1 MKCPHCRI
9 EFHNDPTEDIE
20 IDLDEN
26 LVENWKVEYQNCPSC
41 KKIMIYLIKFENEER
56 HLTED
61 PDYEGLPTIF
71 EIEQQRLLVYPK
83 GSSRAPCPN
92 EVPKEFAEDYTEA
105 CIVIQDSPK
114 ASAALSRRCL
124 QHLLRKVAVVKPQD
138 LFHEI
143 QEVIDSGKLPS
154 HLVECIDAIR
164 NVGNFAA
171 HPLKSQK
178 TGEIFAVEP
187 HEAEWNLDVLE
198 ALFDFYFVQP
208 EVIKRKRE
216 ALNKK
221 LNEAGKNPMI

>member
-9 EFHNDPTEDIE
+9 EFHDDPFQEEEIE
-20 IDLDEN
+20 LDEN
-26 LVENWKVEYQNCPSC
+26 IDENWKLEYQNCPSC
-41 KKIMIYLIKFENEER
+41 KKLIIYLINFENTE
-56 HLTED
+56 HHFTED
-61 PDYEGLPTIF
+61 PNYTGEPTI
-71 EIEQQRLLVYPK
+71 IERELSRMLIYPK
-83 GSSRAPCPN
+83 GSSRSPCPI
-92 EVPKEFAEDYTEA
+92 EVPKEFAEDYAEA

-124 QHLLRKVAVVKPQD
+124 QNLLRNVAGVRPQD

-198 ALFDFYFVQP
+198 ELFDFYFVQP
-208 EVIKRKRE
+208 GVIKRKRE

-221 LNEAGKNPMI
+221 LKDAGKNPMI